1 MRGAYVVRLGPGT
14 DFAGGHFEGSV
25 EEVDT
30 GKRLKFQSTDELL
43 KFLGQSL
50 EEARRRETGPQ
61 SKQEQQDDE

>member
-1 MRGAYVVRLGPGT
+1 MRGAYVLRLGPGT
-14 DFAGGHFEGSV
+14 DFAGGQFEGSV

-43 KFLGQSL
+43 KFLRQSFG
-50 EEARRRETGPQ
+50 EALRRETGPQ